1 MTAKLP
7 LVVASLILIGGCSKP
22 AAPSEAE
29 QAASRGAAPVVE
41 THPPMARH
49 FEEAARIR
57 DAIIAGELEDIR
69 EPARWLAEGMS
80 VIDYPEGWRSHVLRM
95 QREAQ
100 ALVAIQDIDAAATK
114 SAMLATICGECH
126 THLGVGPKL
135 ALAEP
140 PEDTGGTAAHMLR
153 HQWAAERMW
162 EGLIAPSDDAWT
174 TGAKALEDAPMA
186 AKRLEEDVELP
197 AEIVELRARVH
208 ELARTG
214 STVREPAHR
223 AAILGE
229 FLAGCAACHKG
240 GC

>member
-1 MTAKLP
+1 MNAKPRIVLA
-7 LVVASLILIGGCSKP
+7 LLLAAACSKAPEP
-22 AAPSEAE
+22 AKADQEAE
-29 QAASRGAAPVVE
+29 ATPAPVQ

-80 VIDYPEGWRSHVLRM
+80 VIDYPEGWRNHVLRM
-95 QREAQ
+95 QQEAQ
-100 ALVAIQDIDAAATK
+100 ALVAVQDIGVAATK

-126 THLGVGPKL
+126 RHLGVGPRIEID
-135 ALAEP
+135 AP
-140 PEDTGGTAAHMLR
+140 PEVTGGTGAHMLR

-162 EGLIAPSDDAWT
+162 EGLIGPSDDAWT
-174 TGAKALEDAPMA
+174 VGAKALEESPME
-186 AKRLEEDVELP
+186 AKKLTEDVELP
-197 AEIVELRARVH
+197 AEVIALRSRVH

-214 STVREPAHR
+214 ATVREPAHR

-229 FLAGCAACHKG
+229 FFAGCAACHKG